1 MPRDLRDTTL
11 GRGPPADH
19 PIGAE
24 RVGTGRMV
32 RWCPAARPVLI
43 NKWYSASQA
52 NSAARMSEREY
63 IEFVIDDV
71 HTPLGRFEG

>member
-1 MPRDLRDTTL
+1 
-11 GRGPPADH
+11 
-19 PIGAE
+19 
-24 RVGTGRMV
+24 MV